1 MRTPAVVRTTI
12 NVAHG
17 LNLAGSEAVIAIRSN
32 RTHPVPE
39 IYTAGSK
46 LHPWRIVDDAVADAV
61 VGVALR
67 QDRVAQDF
75 HLVRLSGTPSPSLS
89 KARLPARLSAKT
101 AAPSI
106 CA

>member
-39 IYTAGSK
+39 IYGGIEVAA
-46 LHPWRIVDDAVADAV
+46 WRIVDDAVADAV

-75 HLVRLSGTPSPSLS
+75 HGEAFGHAVAVLVEGEV
-89 KARLPARLSAKT
+89 AREVIGARP

-106 CA
+106 RA